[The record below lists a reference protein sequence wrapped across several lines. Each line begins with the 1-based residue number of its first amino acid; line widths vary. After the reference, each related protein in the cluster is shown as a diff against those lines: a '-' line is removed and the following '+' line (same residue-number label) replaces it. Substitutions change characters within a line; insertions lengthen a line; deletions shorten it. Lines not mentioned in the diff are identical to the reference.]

1 MIKTMALDKRLI
13 VLNTLVK
20 AWQNAGEDVYTFTQ
34 ALREFEVKLLKARY
48 RDKVLQAPDMEQ
60 GEYFITA
67 ILPWFHDPEK
77 IAVYRL
83 IHGEVYIRDDN
94 GDVRRLDSQDINPTE
109 LLWLYDSACDWEE
122 VKE

>member
-1 MIKTMALDKRLI
+1 MALDKRLI

>member
-1 MIKTMALDKRLI
+1 MALDKRLA

-67 ILPWFHDPEK
+67 ILPWSHDSEEV
-77 IAVYRL
+77 AVYRL
-83 IHGEVYIRDDN
+83 IHGEVYIRDYN

-109 LLWLYDSACDWEE
+109 LLWLYESACDWEE